1 MGADSIVFDNDVPI
15 EIDVIRELNKNDD
28 LKYKYTYREFKKY
41 KRRKSYDTAYGFDNP
56 EDIDNE
62 NEW

>member
-1 MGADSIVFDNDVPI
+1 MGDDSIVFDNDIPI

-28 LKYKYTYREFKKY
+28 LKYKYIYRKNERY
-41 KRRKSYDTAYGFDNP
+41 ERRKALDAAYGFDNP
-56 EDIDNE
+56 EDIDND